1 MRTKG
6 AYEVVGRWADD
17 GERFTAIISDD
28 IVISP
33 TMRQCDKDLIVDL
46 TLEEIKDNGLFKALS
61 VRCVHTLN

>member
-6 AYEVVGRWADD
+6 AYEVVGRWVDD

>member
-17 GERFTAIISDD
+17 NERFTAIISDD